1 MPNWSEMLAQIQQ
14 QNTPA
19 PLNPGYQYSDF
30 EREIIKRAQSGGK
43 DPGRMAT
50 ADKLAARAKAGD
62 QAALQELIGLSQSNG
77 GWATN
82 DAVNYGR
89 LKLRELGFNMQG
101 LDEGGGY
108 VEPRDGAFSLG
119 KTLGGALKIAAPIA
133 GALIPGVG
141 WLGAAAIGGLG
152 NAGGQLLQNGRVNV
166 GQSLLSGALAGGGNA
181 LLGNG
186 LGAGSS
192 GMLGSAGQGAQA
204 LGGAASAGGAP
215 AGLGPQGIMAPGGGA
230 IGAVGTPGIASG
242 GGVFGQ
248 LGGLFGGADGKFG
261 LGDALGLFGTIG
273 SGIHAANLQD
283 EARDQRRAAI
293 EGATNEWN
301 SRAPLR
307 QASQAGLL
315 SAGNLQRPDF
325 SQIFADPGN
334 PFMAGRQ
341 APLPFAGVG

>member
-1 MPNWSEMLAQIQQ
+1 MPYNYTRDQI
-14 QNTPA
+14 
-19 PLNPGYQYSDF
+19 L
-30 EREIIKRAQSGGK
+30 ERMQDDR
-43 DPGRMAT
+43 DRGRMAGT
-50 ADKLAARAKAGD
+50 DKLIAQATQPPASDDAAAIAQLQKLAGND
-62 QAALQELIGLSQSNG
+62 STGA
-77 GWATN
+77 WATN
-82 DAVNYGR
+82 DARNYTRMR
-89 LKLRELGFNMQG
+89 LAEIGQIGG
-101 LDEGGGY
+101 LPPEFQQFA
-108 VEPRDGAFSLG
+108 EAKDGQFSLG

-204 LGGAASAGGAP
+204 LGGAASAGGGAP
-215 AGLGPQGIMAPGGGA
+215 AGLGPQGIMAPGGGT

-242 GGVFGQ
+242 GGVFGQGGLGGQ

-315 SAGNLQRPDF
+315 NAGNLQRPDF